1 MAVSDGDCIYKRVGL
16 VLSGL
21 SERAAYQRLKHTH
34 THTHT
39 QEFSHEAG
47 AFLSVFDSCSLW

>member
-21 SERAAYQRLKHTH
+21 SERAAYQRLKP